1 MPDLGF
7 QRKLGKPEAC
17 FVPVLEFESRLRDVW
32 AQIGLVLC
40 PFGGFSVSWARQA

>member
-7 QRKLGKPEAC
+7 QRKLGTPEAC